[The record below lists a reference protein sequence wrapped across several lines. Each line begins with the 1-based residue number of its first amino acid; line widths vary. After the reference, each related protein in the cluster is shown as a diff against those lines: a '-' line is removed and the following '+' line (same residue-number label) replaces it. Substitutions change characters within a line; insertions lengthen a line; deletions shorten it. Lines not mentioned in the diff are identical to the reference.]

1 MGIFDSLKDELKEH
15 SLSSEKVLQKI
26 RTAGVNTNGITVQ
39 IAKDVVTLTGVVGS
53 EVDKVKAA
61 RAADETEGVNSVI
74 NKLTV
79 VPQSD
84 DSKEDDSVSDIETYT
99 VKSGDTLSGIAK
111 KFYGN
116 AGKYPQLFE
125 HNKQVWADNG
135 KKQDPNILFPGWVL
149 EIPKL

>member
-1 MGIFDSLKDELKEH
+1 MGIFDTLKDELQEH
-15 SLSSEKVLQKI
+15 SLSAEKVLQKI
-26 RTAGVNTNGITVQ
+26 RTVGINTNGISVQ
-39 IAKDVVTLTGVVGS
+39 IAKDVVTLTGTVDS

-61 RAADETEGVNSVI
+61 RAADETDGVNSVV
-74 NKLTV
+74 NRLTV
-79 VPQSD
+79 IPQNTD
-84 DSKEDDSVSDIETYT
+84 GKEDDSVSDSETYT

-125 HNKQVWADNG
+125 HNKQVWSDHG